1 MGHTSATPGDSHEK
15 VWFGRQEMDAILSH
29 YGRLV
34 ASGAAKDYA
43 IDMLSDRAVFAIYR
57 RAAEAPSWRIE
68 KVPALARKQGA
79 YVVYG
84 MAGQVLRRGHD
95 LAQALRVLES
105 AKLRVVK

>member
-1 MGHTSATPGDSHEK
+1 MQSSFPTATDSPLK
-15 VWFGRQEMDAILSH
+15 VWFQRPEMDAILSH
-29 YGRLV
+29 YGRMV
-34 ASGAAKDYA
+34 ASGVAKDYA
-43 IDMLSDRAVFAIYR
+43 IDMLPDRAVFAIYR

-95 LAQALRVLES
+95 LAQALRVLE
-105 AKLRVVK
+105 AARIRVVK

>member
-1 MGHTSATPGDSHEK
+1 MSVTPVTARKSPEN
-15 VWFGRQEMDAILSH
+15 VWFVRAEMDAILSH
-29 YGRLV
+29 YGRMV
-34 ASGAAKDYA
+34 ASGAAKDYG
-43 IDMLSDRAVFAIYR
+43 ISMLPDRAIFAIYR
-57 RAAEAPSWRIE
+57 RASEVPSWRIE

-95 LAQALRVLES
+95 LKQALRVLES